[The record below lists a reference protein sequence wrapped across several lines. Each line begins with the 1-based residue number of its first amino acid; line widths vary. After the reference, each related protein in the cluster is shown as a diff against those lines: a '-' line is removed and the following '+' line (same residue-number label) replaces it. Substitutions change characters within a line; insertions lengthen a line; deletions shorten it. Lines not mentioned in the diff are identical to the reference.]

1 MGVSGGCFQIQG
13 FEEVELFRLL
23 TCEGGLGSR
32 AGTGDMLL
40 NAFQKIER
48 GARARTV
55 AVRFQPRAHDAVE
68 GKGQEADQGVGA
80 DAIRQTVV
88 NRRDLDVGF
97 QDTEAA
103 LDVRRPL

>member
-1 MGVSGGCFQIQG
+1 MSKNSNFSGLI
-13 FEEVELFRLL
+13 VERP
-23 TCEGGLGSR
+23 LGALANAR
-32 AGTGDMLL
+32 CIAL
-40 NAFQKIER
+40 NAFQQIE
-48 GARARTV
+48 GVARACAV
-55 AVRFQPRAHDAVE
+55 AVRLQAHAHVHDAVE
-68 GKGQEADQGVGA
+68 HEGQKADHRVGT